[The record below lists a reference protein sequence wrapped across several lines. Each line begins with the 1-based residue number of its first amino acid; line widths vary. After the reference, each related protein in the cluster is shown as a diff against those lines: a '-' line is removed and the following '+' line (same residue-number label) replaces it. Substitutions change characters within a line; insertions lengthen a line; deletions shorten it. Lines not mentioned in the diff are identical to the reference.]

1 MAGFWTTASISLK
14 CTIVS
19 NVVFWPL
26 ALLGL
31 CVDHLA
37 ASGSFP
43 RLTQYKVQPNRH
55 LSRKECADLILLA
68 AFNMLVV
75 APIICCP
82 VFEAMWNCIQGSA
95 RQDETGEWRWVQEM
109 LIKVP
114 IHSIIAEL
122 WFYAVHILLHRSAFL
137 YGTIHKVHH
146 RFTSP
151 TAMTCVYAHPLEF
164 AITNIMPIFVGVM
177 VTNAH
182 PLTCYLFWFP
192 GAMIGT
198 LKGHCGYRMPWLGPD
213 PHDEHHLYFRNN
225 YGGMALADMLFGTY
239 QKSKII

>member
-1 MAGFWTTASISLK
+1 MAGIWSTASISLK

-31 CVDHLA
+31 YVDHLA

-43 RLTQYKVQPNRH
+43 PLTQFKVQPNRH
-55 LSRKECADLILLA
+55 LSRRERVDLILLA

-82 VFEAMWNCIQGSA
+82 IFEAMWNCIQGSA
-95 RQDETGEWRWVQEM
+95 RRDEADEWRWIQELVVKM
-109 LIKVP
+109 P
-114 IHSIIAEL
+114 IHAIIAEL
-122 WFYAVHILLHRSAFL
+122 WFYAVHVLLHCSAFL

-146 RFTSP
+146 RFKSP
-151 TAMTCVYAHPLEF
+151 TAMACVYAHPLEF
-164 AITNIMPIFVGVM
+164 AIGNILPIFIGPA

-182 PLTCYLFWFP
+182 PWTCYLFWFP
-192 GAMIGT
+192 GAMVGT
-198 LKGHCGYRMPWLGPD
+198 LKGHCGYKMPWLGKD
-213 PHDEHHLYFRNN
+213 PHDDHHLHFNCN
-225 YGGMALADMLFGTY
+225 YGGMAIADMMFGTY
-239 QKSKII
+239 RKSKSI